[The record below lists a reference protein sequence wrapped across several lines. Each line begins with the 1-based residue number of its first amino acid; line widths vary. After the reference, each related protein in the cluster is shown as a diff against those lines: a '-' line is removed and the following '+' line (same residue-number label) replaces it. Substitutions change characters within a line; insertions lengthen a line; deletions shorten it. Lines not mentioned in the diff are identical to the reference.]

1 MWLKLIQSTVAA
13 SRLQSKLLGLL
24 PLEIL
29 VREVAVLG
37 RLEVDR
43 VSKVELLD
51 DDTRSQV
58 KVVLD
63 YLDELVRRF
72 IGCAICLNEDGK
84 RLRNTDGVG
93 ELDECTTSQ
102 FGINKRLS
110 DPPSKVG
117 SRAVDFGV
125 VLAGEG
131 TTTMSTPATIGIDD
145 DLTASQT
152 SITLRATNDE
162 EA

>member
-13 SRLQSKLLGLL
+13 SGLQSKLLGLL

-29 VREVAVLG
+29 VREMAVLG
-37 RLEVDR
+37 RLEVDW
-43 VSKVELLD
+43 VGKVELLD

-63 YLDELVRRF
+63 YLDELVGRF
-72 IGCAICLNEDGK
+72 VGCAVCLNEDGK
-84 RLRNTDGVG
+84 GLGDTDGVG
-93 ELDECTTSQ
+93 ELDKCTTSQ

-117 SRAVDFGV
+117 S
-125 VLAGEG
+125 
-131 TTTMSTPATIGIDD
+131 
-145 DLTASQT
+145 
-152 SITLRATNDE
+152 
-162 EA
+162 

>member
-43 VSKVELLD
+43 ISKVELLD
-51 DDTRSQV
+51 DDTRPQV

-63 YLDELVRRF
+63 YLDELVGRF
-72 IGCAICLNEDGK
+72 VGCAVRLNEDGK

-93 ELDECTTSQ
+93 ELDECATS
-102 FGINKRLS
+102 
-110 DPPSKVG
+110 
-117 SRAVDFGV
+117 
-125 VLAGEG
+125 
-131 TTTMSTPATIGIDD
+131 
-145 DLTASQT
+145 
-152 SITLRATNDE
+152 
-162 EA
+162 

>member
-1 MWLKLIQSTVAA
+1 MWLKLIQSRVAA
-13 SRLQSKLLGLL
+13 SHLQSKVLGLL

-43 VSKVELLD
+43 VSKVKLPD

-63 YLDELVRRF
+63 YLDELVGRF
-72 IGCAICLNEDGK
+72 VGRAICLNEDGK
-84 RLRNTDGVG
+84 GLGDTDGVG
-93 ELDECTTSQ
+93 ELDKCTTSQ

-117 SRAVDFGV
+117 S
-125 VLAGEG
+125 
-131 TTTMSTPATIGIDD
+131 
-145 DLTASQT
+145 
-152 SITLRATNDE
+152 
-162 EA
+162 

>member
-13 SRLQSKLLGLL
+13 SRLQSKVLGLL

-43 VSKVELLD
+43 VSKVELPD

-72 IGCAICLNEDGK
+72 VGCAICLNEDGK
-84 RLRNTDGVG
+84 RLCNTDGVG
-93 ELDECTTSQ
+93 ELDECATS
-102 FGINKRLS
+102 
-110 DPPSKVG
+110 
-117 SRAVDFGV
+117 
-125 VLAGEG
+125 
-131 TTTMSTPATIGIDD
+131 
-145 DLTASQT
+145 
-152 SITLRATNDE
+152 
-162 EA
+162 